1 MNMFKPVIQAMCV
14 PIISLVDMMRSRN
27 KALSKGKNFKVLH
40 FVPSRGRFQNP
51 FDELSVQVTICL
63 HKLPIHACKWDR
75 ITDKQMDEQTEPPFR
90 TGNENKMFKS
100 RLELSLS

>member
-27 KALSKGKNFKVLH
+27 KASKGKISK
-40 FVPSRGRFQNP
+40 SYI
-51 FDELSVQVTICL
+51 LS
-63 HKLPIHACKWDR
+63 LPGAG
-75 ITDKQMDEQTEPPFR
+75 FR
-90 TGNENKMFKS
+90 TPLMNFQSKLLYVYINFQYMHVSGTELQTNRWMNRRNHLSERGNENKMFKS